1 MTCQQEKHAKS
12 VWKNLK
18 NLQKDEIAEMNIGN
32 AKINLF
38 LEEKL
43 LNDVKWIKISTD
55 IFDNWKIKQIKAMP
69 EGYKMICVWFQLL
82 CLCGKC
88 NESGLIILSG
98 KVVANDELLS
108 NIFGEDLKII
118 QLSLRTFEAFGM
130 IEITTDGV
138 AKISNWDEYQNADGL
153 DKLREYERVR
163 KAKQREKNKKLDEE
177 KCPGHVPGQIWD
189 KSRDSSISISIS
201 YSLSNSNILNLNILL
216 DTYSIEYKYI
226 LDNKELL
233 DTVKEWMEYK
243 DQKKPKASN
252 QYAENGMK
260 GFLKKVIRESQKH
273 GIENVIETISDSIAN
288 NYQGVTWDRL
298 EKNKKQQPSVFDEW
312 RKA

>member
-1 MTCQQEKHAKS
+1 MS
-12 VWKNLK
+12 
-18 NLQKDEIAEMNIGN
+18 G
-32 AKINLF
+32 
-38 LEEKL
+38 
-43 LNDVKWIKISTD
+43 VKWIKISTD

-138 AKISNWDEYQNADGL
+138 TKISNWDEYQNADGL

-163 KAKQREKNKKLDEE
+163 KAKQREKNKKLEIE
-177 KCPGHVPGQIWD
+177 KCPGHVPGQIGD
-189 KSRDSSISISIS
+189 KSRDSSISIS
-201 YSLSNSNILNLNILL
+201 YSLSNSNILNLNYLL
-216 DTYSIEYKYI
+216 DKYSSNYKI
-226 LDNKELL
+226 IMDNKELL

-243 DQKKPKASN
+243 DQKKPKTTN
-252 QYAENGMK
+252 QYAEKGMK
-260 GFLKKVIRESQKH
+260 GFLSKVISQSEQY
-273 GIENVIETISDSIAN
+273 GIEAVVQVINDSIAN

-298 EKNKKQQPSVFDEW
+298 DSKKGNTYMDAIKNRVSEVDKWV
-312 RKA
+312 

>member
-1 MTCQQEKHAKS
+1 MS
-12 VWKNLK
+12 
-18 NLQKDEIAEMNIGN
+18 G
-32 AKINLF
+32 
-38 LEEKL
+38 
-43 LNDVKWIKISTD
+43 VKWIKISTD

-138 AKISNWDEYQNADGL
+138 TKISNWDEYQNADGL

-163 KAKQREKNKKLDEE
+163 KAKQREKNKKLEIE
-177 KCPGHVPGQIWD
+177 KCPGQVPGQIGD
-189 KSRDSSISISIS
+189 KSRDSSISIS
-201 YSLSNSNILNLNILL
+201 YSLSNSNIINLNILL
-216 DTYSIEYKYI
+216 DTYSIDYKYI

-243 DQKKPKASN
+243 DQKKPKTAN
-252 QYAENGMK
+252 QYAEKGMK
-260 GFLKKVIRESQKH
+260 GFLSKVISQSEQY
-273 GIENVIETISDSIAN
+273 GIQSVIQVINDSVSN
-288 NYQGVTWDRL
+288 NYQGVTWDKI
-298 EKNKKQQPSVFDEW
+298 EKTKPSSKGRSVFEEW
-312 RKA
+312 RNA

>member
-1 MTCQQEKHAKS
+1 MS
-12 VWKNLK
+12 
-18 NLQKDEIAEMNIGN
+18 
-32 AKINLF
+32 
-38 LEEKL
+38 
-43 LNDVKWIKISTD
+43 DVKWIKISTD
-55 IFDNWKIKQIKAMP
+55 VFDNWKIKQIKAMP

-98 KVVANDELLS
+98 KIVANDELLS

-118 QLSLRTFEAFGM
+118 QLSLRAFEAFGM
-130 IEITTDGV
+130 IEVTTDGV
-138 AKISNWDEYQNADGL
+138 TKISNWEEYQNADGL

-163 KAKQREKNKKLDEE
+163 KAKQREKSKKLEDE
-177 KCPGHVPGQIWD
+177 KCPGHVPGQIGD
-189 KSRDSSISISIS
+189 KSRDSSISIS

-216 DTYSIEYKYI
+216 DIYSIDYKYI

-243 DQKKPKASN
+243 DQKKPKTAN
-252 QYAENGMK
+252 QYAEKGMK
-260 GFLKKVIRESQKH
+260 GFLSKVISQSKQY
-273 GIENVIETISDSIAN
+273 GIQSVVQIINDSIAN

-298 EKNKKQQPSVFDEW
+298 DSKKGNTYMDAIKNRVSEVDKWV
-312 RKA
+312 

>member
-1 MTCQQEKHAKS
+1 M
-12 VWKNLK
+12 
-18 NLQKDEIAEMNIGN
+18 
-32 AKINLF
+32 
-38 LEEKL
+38 
-43 LNDVKWIKISTD
+43 NDVKWIKISTD
-55 IFDNWKIKQIKAMP
+55 IFDNWKIKQIKSMP

-138 AKISNWDEYQNADGL
+138 TKISNWDEYQNADGL

-163 KAKQREKNKKLDEE
+163 KAKQREKNKKLEIE
-177 KCPGHVPGQIWD
+177 KCPGHVPGQIGD
-189 KSRDSSISISIS
+189 KSRDSSISIS
-201 YSLSNSNILNLNILL
+201 YSLSNSNILNLNYLL
-216 DTYSIEYKYI
+216 DKYSSNYKYI
-226 LDNKELL
+226 IDNKELI
-233 DTVKEWMEYK
+233 DAVRDWMEYK
-243 DQKKPKASN
+243 DQKKPKTQNHYDS
-252 QYAENGMK
+252 EKGMR
-260 GFLKKVIRESQKH
+260 GFLNKVIKEAQAY
-273 GIENVIETISDSIAN
+273 GADAVIDVINDSMAS

-298 EKNKKQQPSVFDEW
+298 DKGKGTKSADGKGKRNSFHNFYEREYDYDSLEAKLIGKK
-312 RKA
+312 

>member
-1 MTCQQEKHAKS
+1 MS
-12 VWKNLK
+12 
-18 NLQKDEIAEMNIGN
+18 G
-32 AKINLF
+32 
-38 LEEKL
+38 
-43 LNDVKWIKISTD
+43 VKWIKISTD

-138 AKISNWDEYQNADGL
+138 TKISNWDEYQNADGL

-163 KAKQREKNKKLDEE
+163 KAKQREKNKKLEIE
-177 KCPGHVPGQIWD
+177 KCPGHVPGQIGD
-189 KSRDSSISISIS
+189 KSRDSSISIS
-201 YSLSNSNILNLNILL
+201 YSLSNSNILNLNYLL
-216 DTYSIEYKYI
+216 DKYSSNYKI
-226 LDNKELL
+226 IMDNKELL
-233 DTVKEWMEYK
+233 DTVKEWKEYK
-243 DQKKPKASN
+243 DQKKPKTTN
-252 QYAENGMK
+252 QYAEKGMK
-260 GFLKKVIRESQKH
+260 GFLSKVIAQSEQY
-273 GIENVIETISDSIAN
+273 GIEAVVQVINDSIAN

-298 EKNKKQQPSVFDEW
+298 DSKKGNTYMDAIKNRVSEVDKWV
-312 RKA
+312 

>member
-1 MTCQQEKHAKS
+1 MGE
-12 VWKNLK
+12 
-18 NLQKDEIAEMNIGN
+18 
-32 AKINLF
+32 
-38 LEEKL
+38 
-43 LNDVKWIKISTD
+43 VKWIKISTD

-138 AKISNWDEYQNADGL
+138 TKISNWDEYQNADGL

-163 KAKQREKNKKLDEE
+163 KARQREKNKELEDK
-177 KCPGHVPGQIWD
+177 KCPGHVPGQIGD
-189 KSRDSSISISIS
+189 KSRDSSISIS
-201 YSLSNSNILNLNILL
+201 YSLSNSNILNLNYLL
-216 DTYSIEYKYI
+216 DKYSSNYKI
-226 LDNKELL
+226 IMDNKELL

-243 DQKKPKASN
+243 DQKKPKTTN
-252 QYAENGMK
+252 QYAEKGMK
-260 GFLKKVIRESQKH
+260 GFLSKVIAQSEQY
-273 GIENVIETISDSIAN
+273 GIEAVVQVINDSIAN

-298 EKNKKQQPSVFDEW
+298 DSKKGNTYMDAIKNRVSEVDKWV
-312 RKA
+312 

>member
-1 MTCQQEKHAKS
+1 MS
-12 VWKNLK
+12 
-18 NLQKDEIAEMNIGN
+18 G
-32 AKINLF
+32 
-38 LEEKL
+38 
-43 LNDVKWIKISTD
+43 VKWIKISTD

-138 AKISNWDEYQNADGL
+138 TKISNWDEYQNADGL

-163 KAKQREKNKKLDEE
+163 KAKQREKNKKLEIE
-177 KCPGHVPGQIWD
+177 KCPGHVPGQIGD
-189 KSRDSSISISIS
+189 KSRDSSISIS
-201 YSLSNSNILNLNILL
+201 YSLSNSNILNLNYLL
-216 DTYSIEYKYI
+216 DKYSSNYKI
-226 LDNKELL
+226 IMDNKELL

-243 DQKKPKASN
+243 DQKKPKTTN
-252 QYAENGMK
+252 QYAEKGMK
-260 GFLKKVIRESQKH
+260 GFLSKVIAQSEQY
-273 GIENVIETISDSIAN
+273 GIEAVVQVINDSISN

-298 EKNKKQQPSVFDEW
+298 DSRKGGTYMDTIKNRVSEVDKWV
-312 RKA
+312 

>member
-1 MTCQQEKHAKS
+1 MS
-12 VWKNLK
+12 
-18 NLQKDEIAEMNIGN
+18 G
-32 AKINLF
+32 
-38 LEEKL
+38 
-43 LNDVKWIKISTD
+43 VKWIKISTD

-138 AKISNWDEYQNADGL
+138 TKISNWDEYQNADGL

-163 KAKQREKNKKLDEE
+163 KAKQREKNKKLEIE
-177 KCPGHVPGQIWD
+177 KCPGHVPGQIGD
-189 KSRDSSISISIS
+189 KSRDSSISIS
-201 YSLSNSNILNLNILL
+201 YSLSNSNILNLNYLL
-216 DTYSIEYKYI
+216 DKYSSNYKI
-226 LDNKELL
+226 IMDNKELL

-243 DQKKPKASN
+243 DQKKPKTTN
-252 QYAENGMK
+252 QYAEKGMK
-260 GFLKKVIRESQKH
+260 GFLSKVIAQSEQY
-273 GIENVIETISDSIAN
+273 GIEAVVQVINDSIAN

-298 EKNKKQQPSVFDEW
+298 DSKKGNTYMDAIKNRVSEVDKWV
-312 RKA
+312 

>member
-1 MTCQQEKHAKS
+1 MS
-12 VWKNLK
+12 
-18 NLQKDEIAEMNIGN
+18 G
-32 AKINLF
+32 
-38 LEEKL
+38 
-43 LNDVKWIKISTD
+43 VKWIKISRD

-138 AKISNWDEYQNADGL
+138 TKISNWDEYQNSDGL

-163 KAKQREKNKKLDEE
+163 KAKQREKNKKLEIE
-177 KCPGHVPGQIWD
+177 KCPGHVPGQIGD
-189 KSRDSSISISIS
+189 KSRDSSISIS
-201 YSLSNSNILNLNILL
+201 YSLSNSNILNLNYLL
-216 DTYSIEYKYI
+216 DKYSSNYKI
-226 LDNKELL
+226 IMDNKELL

-243 DQKKPKASN
+243 DQKKPKTAN
-252 QYAENGMK
+252 QYAEKGMK
-260 GFLKKVIRESQKH
+260 GFLSKVISQSEQY
-273 GIENVIETISDSIAN
+273 GIEAVVQVINDSIAN

-298 EKNKKQQPSVFDEW
+298 DSKKGNTYMDAIKNRVSEVDKWV
-312 RKA
+312 

>member
-1 MTCQQEKHAKS
+1 MS
-12 VWKNLK
+12 
-18 NLQKDEIAEMNIGN
+18 G
-32 AKINLF
+32 
-38 LEEKL
+38 
-43 LNDVKWIKISTD
+43 VKWIKISTD

-108 NIFGEDLKII
+108 SIFGEDLKII

-138 AKISNWDEYQNADGL
+138 TKISNWDEYQNADGL

-163 KAKQREKNKKLDEE
+163 KAKQREKNKKLEIE
-177 KCPGHVPGQIWD
+177 KCPGHVPGQIGD
-189 KSRDSSISISIS
+189 KSRDSSISIS
-201 YSLSNSNILNLNILL
+201 YSLSNSNILNLNYLL
-216 DTYSIEYKYI
+216 DKYSSNYKI
-226 LDNKELL
+226 IMDNKELL

-243 DQKKPKASN
+243 DQKKPKTTN
-252 QYAENGMK
+252 QYAEKGMK
-260 GFLKKVIRESQKH
+260 GFLSKVIAQSEQY
-273 GIENVIETISDSIAN
+273 GIEAVVQVINDSIAN

-298 EKNKKQQPSVFDEW
+298 DSKKGNTYMDAIKNRVSEVDKWV
-312 RKA
+312 